1 MVYKKFK
8 DYKLSVIRMIFL
20 KQTPSEIINYIESLE
35 TDNNITPSQVQY
47 LVNMFYEAEIY
58 KMGRPTNISQDL
70 ANRLRYE
77 TEIMVYRRKII
88 ASYIPSEGRVYLE

>member
-35 TDNNITPSQVQY
+35 TDNSITPSQVQY

-58 KMGRPTNISQDL
+58 KMERPTNISQDL
-70 ANRLRYE
+70 ADRLRYE
-77 TEIMVYRRKII
+77 NEIMVYRRKII
-88 ASYIPSEGRVYLE
+88 ASYIPSEGLVYLE

>member
-35 TDNNITPSQVQY
+35 TDNSITPSQVQY

-58 KMGRPTNISQDL
+58 KMERLTNISQDL

-88 ASYIPSEGRVYLE
+88 ASYIPSEGLVYLE